1 MDREALARKCAR
13 IEKAGGNVRE
23 YLSGLGFISP
33 WGTWFRLQKE
43 ELGRK
48 DHQITDGKGAEE
60 LKKVT
65 LEDKKKAV
73 EIALGGGNPLKFL
86 KEIGCGNPSASWG
99 YIKKT
104 LKEVDPEKYARLPS
118 RANAA
123 EPECWKP
130 KPVTTCCAPAAPSG
144 VEVPDEWPKE
154 EPAEDIPA
162 DALGRSAEILEKAQ
176 ENVMEIAGRDE
187 DGVYLAMKD
196 KKASS
201 DITKPVNYDG
211 FEVMA
216 LKSPGTGF
224 RFTSDPRYGMMTW
237 NTVSGD
243 EVSLTAEEWHN
254 LAAELP
260 KVLQIFGI

>member
-1 MDREALARKCAR
+1 MDREVLARKCAR
-13 IEKAGGNVRE
+13 IEKVGGSVRE
-23 YLSGLGFISP
+23 YLGTLGFISP

-48 DHQITDGKGAEE
+48 DYQITDGKGVEE
-60 LKKVT
+60 MRKVT

-86 KEIGCGNPSASWG
+86 KECGVANPSASWA

-104 LKEVDPEKYARLPS
+104 LKEVDPEKYAMLPS

-130 KPVTTCCAPAAPSG
+130 KVTTCCAPAAPSG
-144 VEVPDEWPKE
+144 VEVPDELPE
-154 EPAEDIPA
+154 EHLEMPASDLTIPA
-162 DALGRSAEILEKAQ
+162 DKLITR
-176 ENVMEIAGRDE
+176 E
-187 DGVYLAMKD
+187 DVQD
-196 KKASS
+196 SVW
-201 DITKPVNYDG
+201 KPVNYDG
-211 FEVMA
+211 FDVMA
-216 LKSPGTGF
+216 LKSPDTGF

-260 KVLQIFGI
+260 KALQIFGI